1 MGSKVEKMDYLISSS
16 EVVGETGLLALGGLV
31 IGILFGVAAQRS
43 RFCLRSAAIEF
54 SRFEFG
60 GKLAIWLVAFS
71 TGVILTQVLFGLEIL
86 STNEIRQLTL
96 RGSLSG
102 AVIGGAMF
110 GTGMILARGC
120 SSRMLVLAGQGNLRA
135 VLNGLVFAV
144 AAQASLRGVLHPVRD
159 ELAGLWVV
167 SGQQLDALAALG
179 FGWGGGVLIGI
190 LWLTAGIYCGVR
202 SRIPLKGWIGAMGVG
217 LMVALAWAWTGTLNG
232 QLFETVKIESLTFT
246 GPSANTL
253 MLFLSPPSGVWRF
266 DVALVPGVVIGSFLA
281 AAWAGELKLEGFQGG
296 PSMTRYL
303 LGAALMGFGGMLAGG
318 CAVGSLTNASVFAV
332 TGWAA
337 LLSIFLSAVLTDHY
351 VDRQVERQE
360 KSAIGEAGTPIAAV

>member
-1 MGSKVEKMDYLISSS
+1 MEYLIYYS
-16 EVVGETGLLALGGLV
+16 EIFGESGMLALGGLA
-31 IGILFGVAAQRS
+31 IGVVFGIAAQRS

-54 SRFEFG
+54 SRAEFG
-60 GKLAIWLVAFS
+60 AKLAVWLLAFS
-71 TGVILTQVLFGLEIL
+71 TGVILTQALFGLEIL
-86 STNEIRQLTL
+86 STGEIRQLTL

-102 AVIGGAMF
+102 AIIGGAMF
-110 GTGMILARGC
+110 GVGMVLARGC

-167 SGQQLDALAALG
+167 SGQQLDVLGSLG
-179 FGWGGGVLIGI
+179 FGWVVGLGTGVI
-190 LWLTAGIYCGVR
+190 WLAAGIFLAVR
-202 SRIPLKGWIGAMGVG
+202 SGIPLKGWIGGIGVG
-217 LMVALAWAWTGTLNG
+217 MMVAAAWGWTGLLNG
-232 QLFETVKIESLTFT
+232 QLFTPVKIESLTFT

-253 MLFLSPPSGVWRF
+253 MLFLSPPAGEWRF

-303 LGAALMGFGGMLAGG
+303 FGAALMGFGGMLAGG

-332 TGWAA
+332 TGWLA
-337 LLSIFLSAVLTDHY
+337 LLSIFLSAVATDHCLDWRKGY
-351 VDRQVERQE
+351 CIRE
-360 KSAIGEAGTPIAAV
+360 AIGEAGTPVAAA

>member
-1 MGSKVEKMDYLISSS
+1 MDYLISYS
-16 EVVGETGLLALGGLV
+16 EVVGESGLLALGGLV
-31 IGILFGVAAQRS
+31 IGILFGISAQRS

-60 GKLAIWLVAFS
+60 GKLAIWLLAFS

-86 STNEIRQLTL
+86 STNQIRQLTL
-96 RGSLSG
+96 QGSLSG
-102 AVIGGAMF
+102 AIIGGAMF
-110 GTGMILARGC
+110 GAGMILARGC

-144 AAQASLRGVLHPVRD
+144 AAQASLRGILHPVRD

-167 SGQQLDALAALG
+167 SGEQLDVLAALG
-179 FGWGGGVLIGI
+179 QNWLGGVAIGMV
-190 LWLTAGIYCGVR
+190 WLAAGIYCGVR
-202 SRIPLKGWIGAMGVG
+202 SGISLKGWVGAIGVG
-217 LMVALAWAWTGTLNG
+217 LMVALAWAWTGSLNG
-232 QLFETVKIESLTFT
+232 QLFMPVKIESLTFT

-318 CAVGSLTNASVFAV
+318 CAVGSLSNASVFAV
-332 TGWAA
+332 VGWVA
-337 LLSIFLSAVLTDHY
+337 LLSIFVSAVLTDHY
-351 VDRQVERQE
+351 FDRQVERHE
-360 KSAIGEAGTPIAAV
+360 EPSVGEAGTPILAA